1 MEHGTLRKGEKYCC
15 ELNYSVTR
23 ESPENITTIQFN
35 LLMQVPS
42 NGDPPPALNLTVYL
56 KECPIGFEIMKGRC
70 SCQDIMESY
79 KIKCHN
85 NYSLVIPPQIWI
97 GSVMSSEDIA
107 VQTDCHYC
115 KNGWVNVVEFSRGDS
130 NQLCISNRTGVM
142 CGACTAKYSLQLG
155 GYECARCSDSTYKG
169 VLLLI
174 AFAVI
179 GIALVLLLLGL
190 NLTVSTGMING
201 LIFYSNIVYLNSDTL
216 LPITREGNSTHLQN
230 TVRILSTF
238 QAWINLDF
246 GIVTCFF
253 DGYDIYKSIWMQF
266 VFPLYIWLLIL
277 IIVLANRYSSSISKI
292 TTTNIVPVLST
303 LMLLSY
309 AKVLKSSFDAVSFTN
324 ANFILN
330 GPAKHHIIW
339 IPDENVLYLQ
349 GKHTPLFVMS
359 LLIVLV
365 YILPFTLLVLLGPL
379 LQAKSHCRV
388 FHWIN
393 KLKPFLDS
401 FYGPYTSRY
410 RYWPGILLLARLVVV
425 SHFSFYSLGDSPYK
439 LAAVS
444 VAVVFLL
451 ALWMLLGR
459 TRNTSLHQNQ
469 FLNFTELFFLVN
481 LAIFSV
487 SSIYNASIDKR
498 TRQQQGFAVAMVGS
512 VLLVFIGILA
522 YQAFI
527 TASRFKVMRGF
538 MNSIRASAQKR
549 IKANFEESQN
559 SAQKQKESSTNISH
573 SLVELEECVEPN
585 ELREPLLTSK
595 N

>member
-1 MEHGTLRKGEKYCC
+1 M
-15 ELNYSVTR
+15 
-23 ESPENITTIQFN
+23 
-35 LLMQVPS
+35 
-42 NGDPPPALNLTVYL
+42 
-56 KECPIGFEIMKGRC
+56 
-70 SCQDIMESY
+70 
-79 KIKCHN
+79 
-85 NYSLVIPPQIWI
+85 
-97 GSVMSSEDIA
+97 
-107 VQTDCHYC
+107 
-115 KNGWVNVVEFSRGDS
+115 
-130 NQLCISNRTGVM
+130 
-142 CGACTAKYSLQLG
+142 
-155 GYECARCSDSTYKG
+155 
-169 VLLLI
+169 
-174 AFAVI
+174 
-179 GIALVLLLLGL
+179 
-190 NLTVSTGMING
+190 
-201 LIFYSNIVYLNSDTL
+201 
-216 LPITREGNSTHLQN
+216 
-230 TVRILSTF
+230 
-238 QAWINLDF
+238 
-246 GIVTCFF
+246 
-253 DGYDIYKSIWMQF
+253 
-266 VFPLYIWLLIL
+266 
-277 IIVLANRYSSSISKI
+277 
-292 TTTNIVPVLST
+292 
-303 LMLLSY
+303 
-309 AKVLKSSFDAVSFTN
+309 
-324 ANFILN
+324 
-330 GPAKHHIIW
+330 
-339 IPDENVLYLQ
+339 
-349 GKHTPLFVMS
+349 
-359 LLIVLV
+359 
-365 YILPFTLLVLLGPL
+365 
-379 LQAKSHCRV
+379 
-388 FHWIN
+388 
-393 KLKPFLDS
+393 
-401 FYGPYTSRY
+401 
-410 RYWPGILLLARLVVV
+410 